1 MNKIF
6 YTLFFLLFF
15 SFFNN
20 EAKAQSRDISAC
32 TLTSGAVDV
41 ATLATALD
49 KTCDTTGAT
58 KLTLKLHNLGFC
70 TSAPTIKFAT
80 GGKAKD
86 ERECSNNK
94 TSYKKE
100 KCC

>member
-6 YTLFFLLFF
+6 YTLGFLLIF

-20 EAKAQSRDISAC
+20 EAIAQSSDISAC
-32 TLTSGAVDV
+32 TLSSGAVNV
-41 ATLATALD
+41 SSVATALD

-70 TSAPTIKFAT
+70 TSAPTIKFIL
-80 GGKAKD
+80 
-86 ERECSNNK
+86 
-94 TSYKKE
+94 
-100 KCC
+100 